1 MKTNPSFRLVF
12 RGKQQVELEPF
23 ELPLVGAGQVRVKV
37 HCTLMSTG
45 TENIVFNRLFDDG
58 THWDKW
64 VKYPFY
70 PGYAAGGEVES
81 VGDAVETLK
90 PGDRVVLRGSHA
102 SHAVV
107 NAREC
112 YPVPSEVPLSEAV
125 WFALAKIAFHGA
137 VAASYR
143 LGDRVLIIGA
153 GPIGQMSL
161 RWARA
166 AGALKVL
173 VADPLK
179 ERAAIALTGGAA
191 TYLSRPAGEAHE
203 EILQADDG
211 CPPNVVIDST
221 GHPAVFAAALD
232 LAGKGGRVVILGDT
246 GQPARQTL
254 TSDVMMK
261 GLSIVGAHDAHQ
273 LPGWD
278 QGAITELFFSLVRD
292 GRFSL
297 EGLNTHTFTPDQCV
311 EAYTCANR
319 DRSRTMGILF
329 IWPS

>member
-1 MKTNPSFRLVF
+1 MKTNSSFRLVF
-12 RGKQQVELEPF
+12 HGKQQVELEPF
-23 ELPLVGAGQVRVKV
+23 ELPEVAAGQVKVKV

-45 TENIVFNRLFDDG
+45 TENIVFNRLFDEG

-81 VGDAVETLK
+81 VGDGVETLK
-90 PGDRVVLRGSHA
+90 PGDRVVFRGGHA

-107 NAREC
+107 NAGEC
-112 YPVPSEVPLSEAV
+112 YPVPAEVPLSEAV

-137 VAASYR
+137 VAANYR

-179 ERAAIALTGGAA
+179 ERETIALTGGASA
-191 TYLSRPAGEAHE
+191 YISSPAGEARE
-203 EILQADDG
+203 EILEADDG

-254 TSDVMMK
+254 TGDVMMK
-261 GLSIVGAHDAHQ
+261 GLSIVGAHDGHQ
-273 LPGWD
+273 IPGWD
-278 QGAITELFFSLVRD
+278 QGAITGLFFSLVRD

-297 EGLNTHTFTPDQCV
+297 GGLNTHTFVPDQCV

-319 DRSRTMGILF
+319 DRSKTMGILF
-329 IWPS
+329 NWKS